1 MTAAAHVDP
10 SAAAGAAGGARDRPP
25 ALAVD
30 ALVKRFGG
38 VTALDSVSFVAERH
52 EVLGLI
58 GVNGAGKTTLFNCI
72 SGLLAPDSGQI
83 RLDGA
88 DIRGMGANTIARA
101 GVGRTFQVPR
111 VFRKM
116 TVLENLM
123 VPVLGDP
130 SPRRRLRERAE
141 ATLESVKLSALR
153 HNFAEE
159 LSGGQQKLLE
169 LARLQMV
176 EPAVVLLDEP
186 FAGVHPV
193 LCRFMIELIAGLAKA
208 GRCVILIS
216 HDLTSIYR
224 LSGRVLVMN
233 QGQVIAR
240 GTPDEIR
247 RDPAV
252 VEAYLGA

>member
-1 MTAAAHVDP
+1 MTAVRSDRATPA
-10 SAAAGAAGGARDRPP
+10 SGAEAAGRTPSP
-25 ALAVD
+25 ALSVEG
-30 ALVKRFGG
+30 LVKRFGG
-38 VTALDSVSFVAERH
+38 VTALDSVSFVAERR

-72 SGLLAPDSGQI
+72 SGLLTPDAGHI
-83 RLDGA
+83 RLDGK
-88 DIRGMGANTIARA
+88 DVRGMGATEIARA
-101 GVGRTFQVPR
+101 GVGRTFQIPR
-111 VFRKM
+111 VFRRM

-123 VPVLGDP
+123 VPVLSEA
-130 SPRRRLRERAE
+130 SPRRRLLERAE
-141 ATLESVKLSALR
+141 ATLESVRLSALR

-176 EPAVVLLDEP
+176 EPTVVLLDEP

-193 LCRFMIELIAGLAKA
+193 LCKLMIERIAALAAA

-216 HDLTSIYR
+216 HDLTSIYA
-224 LSGRVLVMN
+224 LSERVIVMN
-233 QGQVIAR
+233 QGQVISR
-240 GTPDEIR
+240 GSPAEIR